1 MTRLDKL
8 VDRIRA
14 KPPEADFSD
23 VQTLLIACGWR
34 RGRQRGSDVT
44 FVKEG
49 EFPMTFPLV
58 QGRRVKRTYLVDIC
72 ERPGFDI

>member
-14 KPPEADFSD
+14 KSPEADFSD
-23 VQTLLIACGWR
+23 VQTLLIAYGWQ
-34 RGRQRGSDVT
+34 RGRQRGSHVT

-49 EFPMTFPLV
+49 EYPISIPLV

-72 ERPGFDI
+72 ERLGFDA